1 MRRIRRVA
9 KLERPADAF
18 DTPGDV
24 AGHLARLTILPVL
37 LAAVRAG
44 CPEAFE
50 VGMRD
55 LLRSDPGRYVQPQVK
70 HGLALALPPGEP
82 EGPAGPALGL
92 PRETWRETAARRRR
106 CAALLERLAGPEPLG
121 VCDLVTA
128 NLDLMRLAQ
137 DALARWPGERLA
149 LVFWRALAQTSVL
162 DPTCGAG
169 AFLAAAAEVLEPLY
183 AACLARMEALD
194 GAGPEIRA
202 VLARAAAAP
211 SRGAFLRRAILR
223 DNLHGVDILPEAVE
237 RCRDR
242 LAGLDP
248 AAPCGNLRVGD
259 ALLGLDWLQAFPG
272 IMAAGGFQ
280 VILGNPPFGRIP
292 RDASRAQLRAAY
304 WSARPSWSPDE
315 SLATLA
321 VERCL
326 RLLRPGTG
334 HLGLVLP
341 LAVACSTEPGFAT
354 LRRVIAAEP
363 GLWLWAHF
371 DRTPNALFGRRVR
384 TRCTL
389 ALHARSPELPDHQSA
404 TTGLL
409 RWNTEAREHLFATL
423 HYARLGLDIS
433 PGIPKVASQAQADA
447 LQGLLA
453 AGPPLGMDLRPG
465 APPGPGSTVF
475 VGGSAYNWFPAWRE
489 LPASLDRHGRS
500 TPPARAAAFVCAS
513 EERAD
518 LVFALL
524 CSALGYWWWAVASD
538 GFNLKQWLVLRFPLA
553 LAAIPGPAQLEL
565 ARLGRCLRLE
575 LRKHPVHKGNR
586 GRIGNFRLPACAA
599 ETLAIDRCLGA
610 AVPGLS
616 PAFMDDIRASNASF
630 ARKIV

>member
-1 MRRIRRVA
+1 VRRIRRVTRR
-9 KLERPADAF
+9 EHPADAF
-18 DTPGDV
+18 DTPEDV
-24 AGHLARLTILPVL
+24 AGHLARLAILPVL
-37 LAAVRAG
+37 LAAVRTG
-44 CPEAFE
+44 CREAYE
-50 VGMRD
+50 VGMRG
-55 LLRSDPGRYVQPQVK
+55 LLRGDPGRYVQPQLQ
-70 HGLALALPPGEP
+70 HGMALELPPGEP
-82 EGPAGPALGL
+82 DGPTAPSLGL

-128 NLDLMRLAQ
+128 NLDLTRLAQ
-137 DALARWPGERLA
+137 DGLARWPGKSLA
-149 LVFWRALAQTSVL
+149 LVFWQALERTTVL
-162 DPTCGAG
+162 DPTCGSG
-169 AFLAAAAEVLEPLY
+169 AFLVAAAQALEPLY
-183 AACLARMEALD
+183 EACLARMEAL
-194 GAGPEIRA
+194 GAVCPEIRT

-211 SRGAFLRRAILR
+211 SRGAFLRQSILR

-242 LAGLDP
+242 LARLDP
-248 AAPCGNLRVGD
+248 GSSGNLRVGD
-259 ALLGLDWLQAFPG
+259 ALLELDWSRAFPEV
-272 IMAAGGFQ
+272 MAAGGFQ
-280 VILGNPPFGRIP
+280 VVLGNPPFGRIP
-292 RDASRAQLRAAY
+292 RDASRPKLRAAY
-304 WSARPSWSPDE
+304 WSARPRWSPDE

-326 RLLRPGTG
+326 HLLKPGTG

-389 ALHARSPELPDHQSA
+389 ALHARSPELQGHQSA

-409 RWNTEAREHLFATL
+409 RWNAEARAHLFATL

-433 PGIPKVASQAQADA
+433 PGIPKVANQAQADV
-447 LQGLLA
+447 LQDLLA

-465 APPGPGSTVF
+465 APAEPGSTVF
-475 VGGSAYNWFPAWRE
+475 VGGSAYNWFPAWRD
-489 LPASLDRHGRS
+489 LPASLDRHGES
-500 TPPARAAAFVCAS
+500 APPARAAAFGCAS

-553 LAAIPGPAQLEL
+553 LSAIPGPAQLEL
-565 ARLGRCLRLE
+565 ARLGRSLRLE
-575 LRKHPVHKGNR
+575 LRKHPVLKVNR
-586 GRIGNFRLPACAA
+586 GRIGNFQLPACAA

-630 ARKIV
+630 ARKAV